1 MPDALPVT
9 VPLSFDEQ
17 GSGPL
22 LVLIHGITENRHSFD
37 PITAELA
44 EHARVLRI
52 DLRGHGDSPTGDGYH
67 PAQYAGD
74 VHAVVEQV
82 AGPDAVPFVV
92 GHSLGGIVATAYAS
106 AYPVAGVINVD
117 QPLALGALQEQTLG
131 FEPMLRSE
139 MFQQVIRGM
148 FAQMRGVLDDEGF
161 DRLEELRRPDQ
172 AVVLGSW
179 ALMLDLSPQD
189 LAAEVDNLLALPDG
203 TPYLVIHG
211 TDLGDDYT
219 AWLRERIPSAQVE
232 VWSAGHYPH
241 LVEPERFV
249 DRVVG
254 LLG

>member
-1 MPDALPVT
+1 MSDALPVT

-37 PITAELA
+37 PITAGLA
-44 EHARVLRI
+44 EHARVLRV
-52 DLRGHGDSPTGDGYH
+52 DLRGHGDSPAGDGYH
-67 PAQYAGD
+67 PAQYAAD

-92 GHSLGGIVATAYAS
+92 GHSLGGIVATAYAA
-106 AYPVAGVINVD
+106 AYPVVGVVNVD

-139 MFQQVIRGM
+139 LFQQVIRGM
-148 FAQMRGVLDDEGF
+148 FAQMRGVLDDDGF
-161 DRLEELRRPDQ
+161 DRIEELRRPDQ

-179 ALMLDLSPQD
+179 ALMLDLSPED
-189 LAAEVDNLLALPDG
+189 LAAQVDTIVTLPAG
-203 TPYLVIHG
+203 TPYLALHG
-211 TDLGDDYT
+211 ADLGEDYT
-219 AWLRERIPSAQVE
+219 TWLRERIPSAQVE

-249 DRVVG
+249 ERVVG
-254 LLG
+254 LLV